1 MDSTSLDREN
11 FWKAQTFAII
21 TDGTKPAMK
30 WAISELKS
38 RGKKVYLADLSEKS
52 DSDFLKDVTALPSGI
67 DRAVIGIT
75 KTESGDIIPLLVEKN
90 VKNIWL
96 HWNTETEKAVDTCQ
110 KLRLNCMTGYCPM
123 MYLGSGLSMHGIHR
137 GIAKITGKY

>member
-11 FWKAQTFAII
+11 FWEAQTFAII
-21 TDGTKPAMK
+21 TDRTKPAMK
-30 WAISELKS
+30 WTASELKK
-38 RGKKVYLADLSEKS
+38 RGKKVYVVDLSENPDP
-52 DSDFLKDVTALPSGI
+52 DSFTDVAALPSGI
-67 DRAVIGIT
+67 DRVIIGVT
-75 KTESGDIIPLLVEKN
+75 KTEPGNIIPFLVEKS

-96 HWNTETEKAVDTCQ
+96 HFNINTEKAVDTCQ
-110 KLRLNCMTGYCPM
+110 KLRLKCMTGYCSM